1 MIKKQIN
8 LNYFDEHIASLIFK
22 SLSKTK
28 RAFVGA
34 RKAGMTSVIAHQTR
48 SETPTSIGFTP
59 LCTSTIAFHKSLSTT
74 VGFLL
79 HSCRRKITVS
89 VDTSPMV

>member
-22 SLSKTK
+22 SLSKTT

-34 RKAGMTSVIAHQTR
+34 RKAGMTSGIAHQTR
-48 SETPTSIGFTP
+48 FETPTSIGFTP
-59 LCTSTIAFHKSLSTT
+59 LIMFLAHRLHINQINLSTRT
-74 VGFLL
+74 EVL
-79 HSCRRKITVS
+79 
-89 VDTSPMV
+89 